1 MSGEILKKTRRL
13 IRLSDSRDPF
23 KIAQAVGVEVF
34 IKPLGNLKGM
44 YTCIKR
50 NRFIVLSDTLN
61 EHMQRMVCAHELG
74 HDQLHRALATNTF
87 LREYRFTPMDAQPE
101 REANAFAA
109 ELLLPD
115 DEVLDLARE
124 SVSLEQAA
132 KLLCTDKNLV
142 ALKIEM
148 LRRKGYGVY
157 APEVRSAFLKF

>member
-1 MSGEILKKTRRL
+1 MNGEILKKTRRL

-23 KIAQAVGVEVF
+23 KIARDIGVEIF
-34 IKPLGNLKGM
+34 IKPLGSLKGM
-44 YTCIKR
+44 YACLKR
-50 NRFIVLSDTLN
+50 NRFIVLSDKLD
-61 EHMQRMVCAHELG
+61 EPMQRLVCAHELG
-74 HDQLHRALATNTF
+74 HDQLHRALAANTW
-87 LREYRFTPMDAQPE
+87 LREYMFTPMDALPE

-124 SVSLEQAA
+124 SVNLEQAA
-132 KLLCTDKNLV
+132 QILCTDKNLV

-157 APEVRSAFLKF
+157 APEVRSDFLKF